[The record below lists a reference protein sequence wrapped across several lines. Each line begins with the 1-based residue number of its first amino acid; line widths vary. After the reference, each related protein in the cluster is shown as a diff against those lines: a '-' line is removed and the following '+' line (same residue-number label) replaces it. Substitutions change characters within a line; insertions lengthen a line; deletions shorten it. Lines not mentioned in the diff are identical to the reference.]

1 MSPDSPHSAHIA
13 VDDAVRALAFIG
25 DLSMGRPTDHSHR
38 TARLAAW
45 LAGADGGARED
56 CRAAHDVSL
65 LRWSGCTA
73 NAAGFDQLLGDDV
86 GGREQLLAMTLP
98 VDPHRDA
105 AIVPLAQIHCEVSG
119 DIASQLGM
127 DARVE
132 AGLRN
137 VFETW
142 DGRGLPGRLAARD
155 VPPVVYHVA
164 LASDLEILS
173 RSRGLDAALV
183 LITRLADAKYPAA
196 LVQRVARQAP
206 AWLAALDDDDRR
218 AEQPGVPTAPDA
230 ERAVSLELIADVAD
244 LKLPWLAGQSR
255 QVADCARATGA
266 LLGLD
271 AGAQAL
277 LQRAGLIHAI
287 GRAALP
293 NHLYERTG
301 RLAASDWERLR
312 LMPYWT
318 FRAASLIPGLKVETE
333 LASYAYERLDGS
345 GYYRNLGGAALSTA
359 QRVLDT
365 AVALVALRSP
375 RPWRPAHDAD
385 GAAAVL
391 REEASRGRFHP
402 EVVDAALAAIA
413 GARPREPAKA
423 ALSLSAREVGVLRRI
438 SLGESNKEVARVL
451 EISPSTVRTHIESVF
466 RKLECST
473 RAAATL
479 KAFTMGLI

>member
-1 MSPDSPHSAHIA
+1 ML
-13 VDDAVRALAFIG
+13 ALAFIG

-38 TARLAAW
+38 TAWLAARLAAE
-45 LAGADGGARED
+45 DGGTDRD
-56 CRAAHDVSL
+56 CQSAHDVSL

-86 GGREQLLAMTLP
+86 AGRDALFEMTLP
-98 VDPHRDA
+98 INAERAA
-105 AIVPLAQIHCEVSG
+105 AIVPLAEIHCEVSG
-119 DIASQLGM
+119 EIASQLGM
-127 DARVE
+127 DDQVE

-137 VFETW
+137 IFETW
-142 DGRGLPGRLAARD
+142 DGRGNPGRLRADD

-173 RSRGLDAALV
+173 RARGLEAALEKIAS
-183 LITRLADAKYPAA
+183 LSDEKYPAP
-196 LVQRVARQAP
+196 LVQRLQRTAP
-206 AWLAALDDDDRR
+206 QWLATLD
-218 AEQPGVPTAPDA
+218 ENQPQGPTQDLTLVGRDVP
-230 ERAVSLELIADVAD
+230 LELIADVAD

-255 QVADCARATGA
+255 QVAACAAATA
-266 LLGLD
+266 AQLGLD
-271 AGAQAL
+271 ANTQAL

-293 NHLYERTG
+293 NHLWERTG
-301 RLAASDWERLR
+301 RLTAADRERVR

-318 FRAASLIPGLKVETE
+318 FRAASHIPVLKAEAD

-345 GYYRNLGGAALSTA
+345 GHFRSLSAAALTVPHRIIA
-359 QRVLDT
+359 T

-375 RPWRPAHDAD
+375 RPWRPAFDAA
-385 GAAAVL
+385 GAAQVL
-391 REEASRGRFHP
+391 RDEAAQGRFDA
-402 EVVDAALAAIA
+402 EVVEAALAALA
-413 GARPREPAKA
+413 GSRPRTPAKA
-423 ALSLSAREVGVLRRI
+423 AISLSAREADVLRRI

-479 KAFTMGLI
+479 KAFTLGLI